1 MKPPLSS
8 DDLMLLINTL
18 LYEGKWED
26 PFLLRSTSDGVFH
39 GPEGNRSLPMM
50 AQTLSNAVWY
60 EDDAIE
66 ATRLPFAD
74 HRTAM
79 VLVLPKKTGT
89 VALTEWIAGLK
100 PADLCELIAAEGR
113 CDRLHLTLP
122 RFTVS
127 YKENLKDTLVKL
139 GMTDA
144 FDSLAA
150 DFSRMVKPT
159 GSLRPYIDIVQHN
172 TALEVSEAGVLA
184 AAATDVEM
192 KAGAAR
198 PNSLE
203 EHTLRL
209 DRPFFCAL
217 VDQPTGAVIF
227 GGAVCRPKALET
239 ET

>member
-1 MKPPLSS
+1 
-8 DDLMLLINTL
+8 
-18 LYEGKWED
+18 
-26 PFLLRSTSDGVFH
+26 
-39 GPEGNRSLPMM
+39 
-50 AQTLSNAVWY
+50 
-60 EDDAIE
+60 
-66 ATRLPFAD
+66 
-74 HRTAM
+74 M